1 MSTDL
6 AKNPEQQGS
15 LQPDKV
21 ESRFRNPVIIP
32 TEGANTLPVWTIDR
46 YRGTLVHNGA
56 CLGHERS

>member
-32 TEGANTLPVWTIDR
+32 TEGANTLPVWTIDPTTGR
-46 YRGTLVHNGA
+46 
-56 CLGHERS
+56 